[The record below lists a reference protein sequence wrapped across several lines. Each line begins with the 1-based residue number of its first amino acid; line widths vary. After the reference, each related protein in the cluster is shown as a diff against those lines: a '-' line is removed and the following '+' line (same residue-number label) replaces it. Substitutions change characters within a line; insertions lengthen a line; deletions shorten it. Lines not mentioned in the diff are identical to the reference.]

1 VFILKG
7 VVKAII
13 SGILVIFISYIIV
26 VDEIA
31 ISASSINALG
41 YSLNFSAYTN
51 INITKDYMKVLKG
64 FLEIYSA
71 IGAIIIDLLS
81 NHASEVFSSDISRGS
96 PTRFMVASLLPFIM
110 GIIFA
115 GLMADDVSGYIV
127 SAVLTAILSPIIG
140 FVFYINFYTNASIDA
155 LISAIQFAVIGLAFG
170 FLPGLIF
177 NFISIKSFEKKEKE
191 EEEEGLESD
200 VEIDFDE
207 EIEI

>member
-1 VFILKG
+1 MFILKG

-140 FVFYINFYTNASIDA
+140 FAFYTNASIDA